1 MKCILT
7 TVLLTM
13 SCLTASSRASAQATA
28 QAKVPFEFTVGQSV
42 LPPGEYSIKEVSPSM
57 IEIDNLEKGVTLYF
71 VTFASDYVSR
81 KPNMLLFSKYGDKYF
96 LREVRGGVGE
106 YSLGL
111 NPSKLEKEVQSQV
124 AARSNKQTAE
134 IALK

>member
-57 IEIDNLEKGVTLYF
+57 IEIYNLEKGATFYV

-81 KPNMLLFSKYGDKYF
+81 KPNILLFSKYGDKYF

-111 NPSKLEKEVQSQV
+111 NPSKLEMEFQSQM

>member
-1 MKCILT
+1 MKCILP

-13 SCLTASSRASAQATA
+13 SCLSASSRASAQVAA

-42 LPPGEYSIKEVSPSM
+42 LPPGEYSIKEISPSM

-81 KPNMLLFSKYGDKYF
+81 KPNMLLFSKYSDKYF
-96 LREVRGGVGE
+96 IR
-106 YSLGL
+106 
-111 NPSKLEKEVQSQV
+111 
-124 AARSNKQTAE
+124 
-134 IALK
+134 